1 MPFANLKDFSIF
13 YESYGT
19 GEPLILIPGF
29 ASGAW
34 NWFKQTEE
42 LAKHFRVVT
51 FDPRGVAHSEIYGGT
66 PISIRT
72 IADDVS
78 DLLDALNIK
87 KANLLGI
94 SFGGFVAQEF
104 ALAFPDKLNKL
115 ILACTSFGGKHHVA
129 PSPEVLAAFVS
140 TDGLNK
146 SEKIRKFFIPAFT
159 PQFYAEHSDTVEQ
172 VCRMRE
178 RNYVPETVY
187 MEQLESATAFDA
199 ERRVVNIQAETLV
212 LTGDAD
218 VVVPPENSRN
228 LARAIPN
235 ARLEIVEG
243 GSHMFFIEE
252 ADKFN
257 RIITDFMNRESE
269 NKNTIHNSRSTI
281 HDL

>member
-1 MPFANLKDFSIF
+1 MPFAKLDEFEIY
-13 YESYGT
+13 YESHGA

-34 NWFKQTEE
+34 SRFKQIEE
-42 LAKHFRVVT
+42 LAKRFRVVT

-72 IADDVS
+72 IADDVK
-78 DLLDALNIK
+78 DLLAALDIS
-87 KANLLGI
+87 KASLLGI

-115 ILACTSFGGKHHVA
+115 ILACTSFGGANHVA
-129 PSPEVLAAFVS
+129 PSWEILAAFVL
-140 TDGLNK
+140 TDDLNK
-146 SEKIRKFFIPAFT
+146 SEKIRRFFIPAFT
-159 PQFYAEHSDTVEQ
+159 PEFYARHKDTVEQ

-187 MEQLESATAFDA
+187 MQQLESATVFDV
-199 ERRVVNIQAETLV
+199 EKRVASIQAETLV

-235 ARLEIVEG
+235 AKLEIVKG
-243 GSHMFFIEE
+243 GSHMFFIEKSDE
-252 ADKFN
+252 FN
-257 RIITDFMNRESE
+257 RIVINFVNWE
-269 NKNTIHNSRSTI
+269 
-281 HDL
+281 L